1 MPSRSDC
8 ARERLQLAAPISDD
22 ASLSKLKNDVAELL
36 REARRDDAIGTD
48 ELVSTVINIVARKYF
63 QHILR
68 RQARATARR
77 SVGESD

>member
-1 MPSRSDC
+1 MPSRSESIR

-22 ASLSKLKNDVAELL
+22 ASLLKLKNDVAEIL

-48 ELVSTVINIVARKYF
+48 KLVSTVIDMIARKYF

-77 SVGESD
+77 TRA